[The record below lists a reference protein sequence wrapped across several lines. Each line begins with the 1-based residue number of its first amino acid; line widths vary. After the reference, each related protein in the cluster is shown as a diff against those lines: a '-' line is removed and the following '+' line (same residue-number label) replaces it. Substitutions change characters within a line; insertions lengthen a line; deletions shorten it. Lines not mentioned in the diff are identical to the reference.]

1 VRGRRDIPGMTCPV
15 RQVCSDTLFEIESW
29 NQRTSV
35 GFLQWFWFSLPLW
48 ALTSS
53 PLHAPAVLAH
63 VYLLG
68 IKMHSNFGNENGN
81 LNRKHSRS
89 TCSSLPVLHLLSICF
104 TNQNTAV
111 FTVLGVGARRET
123 CPCPTQFVC
132 SWRLFICK
140 ATSSQCSKCFATV
153 QRYPDEPLAPPEIQC
168 ELTV

>member
-1 VRGRRDIPGMTCPV
+1 MLRPYCIWGSGPSTQPV
-15 RQVCSDTLFEIESW
+15 HQGKMGLWGQPYSPEPSC
-29 NQRTSV
+29 
-35 GFLQWFWFSLPLW
+35 FLQWFWFSLPLW

-68 IKMHSNFGNENGN
+68 IKMYLNFGNENGN
-81 LNRKHSRS
+81 LNRKHGRLI
-89 TCSSLPVLHLLSICF
+89 CSSLPVLHLLSICF

-132 SWRLFICK
+132 SWRWFICK

-153 QRYPDEPLAPPEIQC
+153 QRYPDETLAPPEIQC